1 MRSFLLLFTLSI
13 LSVAC
18 SSDKA
23 EVVDLYDI
31 DKGEEIVVLPSA
43 ELKIPKNLEIW
54 KNENFEK
61 NEKHLETVFFAV
73 RRHKPNAF

>member
-31 DKGEEIVVLPSA
+31 DTGEEIVVLPSA
-43 ELKIPKNLEIW
+43 ELKIPKNLDVLPEPTLGG
-54 KNENFEK
+54 ENLIDPVK
-61 NEKHLETVFFAV
+61 K
-73 RRHKPNAF
+73 

>member
-1 MRSFLLLFTLSI
+1 MRSFLLLFSLSI

-31 DKGEEIVVLPSA
+31 DTGEEIVVLPSA
-43 ELKIPKNLEIW
+43 ELKIPKNLDVLPEPTPGG
-54 KNENFEK
+54 ENLIDPVK
-61 NEKHLETVFFAV
+61 K
-73 RRHKPNAF
+73 